1 MDRLLLVRELMS
13 TKDTVQMVFYETIER
28 AKKDILCHSNP
39 GNHEKDLI
47 FQYLASWFFEFNQD
61 STMTMTEFS
70 IQALQSASEAESVK
84 WGPKVYSHVL
94 IVFSFRILCLTLAF
108 CCLFIVVDADS

>member
-1 MDRLLLVRELMS
+1 MLQRPDTNRKSCMDRLLLVRELMS

-70 IQALQSASEAESVK
+70 IQALQLASEAENVK
-84 WGPKVYSHVL
+84 
-94 IVFSFRILCLTLAF
+94 
-108 CCLFIVVDADS
+108 